1 MRLLVGVSSVGL
13 GHVKRSL
20 SIVREIVKLRP
31 DTSVGWLCA
40 QPALS
45 YLESVG
51 ENVLPES
58 YRMMS
63 LSSAFEEKSVGGSVN
78 SLEAVRVAYSL
89 AKQNYSVIR
98 ERVAEYDLLVQD
110 EFLETLFAHR
120 WEQNPTL
127 PGRRAVITDFV
138 DVGIKGFNPVRWV
151 LGAYAN
157 RMLRRGLLMNDVRVF
172 ADSIDSVPPNL
183 RGWVQTNFVVTGPIV
198 LVDGKEAG
206 ELRRKL
212 LGDSGKRRIVCF
224 TIGGTAVGK
233 HILDFAWQNRHTLS
247 DALDALLLFLT
258 GPRVDFRE
266 YSGDEKRVLAFGFT
280 TQATAY
286 FQASDCVV
294 TQGGASTL
302 NELEAMG
309 KPTVCIP
316 IEGHWEQERNA
327 LRFRTRDNYAV
338 LSRTQLDATTLIN
351 TIIRVLDAQPPPKP
365 SFKGGGARL
374 AAEKIAALIG

>member
-1 MRLLVGVSSVGL
+1 MGL

-138 DVGIKGFNPVRWV
+138 DVGLKGFNPVRWV

-374 AAEKIAALIG
+374 AAEKIVALIG

>member
-1 MRLLVGVSSVGL
+1 MGL

-63 LSSAFEEKSVGGSVN
+63 LSSAFEEKSVGGSVD

-138 DVGIKGFNPVRWV
+138 DVGLKGFNPVRWV

-198 LVDGKEAG
+198 LVDVEEAG

-327 LRFRTRDNYAV
+327 SRFRTRDNYAV

-374 AAEKIAALIG
+374 AAEKIVALIG

>member
-1 MRLLVGVSSVGL
+1 MKLLVGVSSVGL

-31 DTSVGWLCA
+31 NTSVGWLCA

-51 ENVLPES
+51 ENILPEA
-58 YRMMS
+58 YEMMS
-63 LSSAFEEKSVGGSVN
+63 LSSAFEEKSVGGSVD
-78 SLEAVRVAYSL
+78 SLEAVRVAYNL
-89 AKQNYSVIR
+89 AKQNYRVIR
-98 ERVAEYDLLVQD
+98 ERVAECDLLVQD
-110 EFLETLFAHR
+110 EFLETLLAYR

-138 DVGIKGFNPVRWV
+138 DIALKGFNPLRWV
-151 LGAYAN
+151 FGAYVN
-157 RMLRRGLLMNDVRVF
+157 RMLRRSLLMNDVRVF
-172 ADSIDSVPPNL
+172 ADSIDSVPPSL
-183 RGWVQTNFVVTGPIV
+183 RGWVETNFVVTGPIV
-198 LVDGKEAG
+198 LVDGGEAWA
-206 ELRRKL
+206 LRRKL
-212 LGDSGKRRIVCF
+212 LEGSGKQRVVCF

-233 HILDFAWQNRHTLS
+233 HILDFAWQNRLELS

-266 YSGDEKRVLAFGFT
+266 YNGDEKRVLAVGFT

-302 NELEAMG
+302 NELEALG

-327 LRFRTRDNYAV
+327 WRFKTRHNYAV

-351 TIIRVLDAQPPPKP
+351 TIIQVLKAQAPSKP
-365 SFKGGGARL
+365 SIKEGAARL
-374 AAEKIAALIG
+374 AAERIASLLG